1 MINDGSLA
9 LITDIKHFAV
19 HDGDGI
25 RTTVFFKG
33 CPMHCVWCHNPEAI
47 SSSPEVALYAHKCV
61 GCGECKKENFTAE
74 DCLGGARILYG
85 REIGIDEL
93 MEELL
98 LDRDFYESSGGGVTL
113 SGGECLMQT
122 KFSAELLKRLKKCDI
137 NTAVDTCGC
146 VPFSNIEAV
155 LPYTDVFLYDLK
167 AIDPNIHKRFT
178 GVSNERILENLRRLD
193 SLGATIEIRI
203 PYVPECNGEEIEKMA
218 ELLSSL
224 PSIKRVRVLP
234 YHNLAG
240 SKYEALGIVNTLP
253 DRLPT
258 DKEVERAR
266 EIIREKADI
275 ECL

>member
-1 MINDGSLA
+1 MSVKG
-9 LITDIKHFAV
+9 LISGIKRMEI
-19 HDGDGI
+19 HDGEGL

-33 CPMHCVWCHNPEAI
+33 CPLRCVWCHNPE
-47 SSSPEVALYAHKCV
+47 SLSYERQVAFFAGKCI
-61 GCGECKKENFTAE
+61 GCGACGGERTERAASGCPVGALVAYGKEYDA
-74 DCLGGARILYG
+74 
-85 REIGIDEL
+85 
-93 MEELL
+93 EELADL
-98 LDRDFYESSGGGVTL
+98 LCADAPFFGETGGVTL
-113 SGGECLMQT
+113 SGGECLSQPA
-122 KFSAELLKRLKKCDI
+122 FAVALAKCLRERGVSVY
-137 NTAVDTCGC
+137 VDTCGF
-146 VPFSNIEAV
+146 VARGALEAM
-155 LPYTDVFLYDLK
+155 LPYTDRFLYDLK
-167 AIDPNIHKRFT
+167 AIDPNTHKRFT
-178 GVSNERILENLRRLD
+178 GVSNELILENLRRLD

-224 PSIKRVRVLP
+224 QNIKRVRVLP